1 MPSNDDIELSLR
13 DYAAI
18 LRRRWF
24 WVALPLLIVPV
35 LAVAFSATQ
44 TEEFES
50 SADVLVASTEAQ
62 ASLEGNSNSF
72 VANRDLTNDINL
84 AQSNQVMD
92 QMEAEFG
99 EDLALDVSAVTD
111 ADVLE
116 FTATASAPDEAALMA
131 NTWAGLFIS
140 QKQSDAEQSFQ
151 VTADRLRVRLNE
163 LRDERAELVGPLS
176 DQQDL
181 LLEASNELAVAE
193 QAVEPPANLA
203 ALRSAVQQAQA
214 EVARIETGIEPE
226 LNLVDAQ
233 INAIANS
240 AAELDT
246 AGELAATGT
255 ARVVQVAQP
264 PQSPSNAPL
273 SRNLALG
280 LVVGGIVGI
289 GLALMVDNLDTK
301 IRDVAALEAA
311 GYTVLGAIP
320 GLGKSAERPE
330 LAVVNEP
337 NGPQAAGY
345 QKVRT
350 ALQFTLM
357 DGDISSVMIT
367 SPNQSEGKTTTAT
380 NLALAMAQIGRRT
393 VLADVDFR
401 RPRGASVLRVDDSP
415 GLTDSVL
422 QDLQLADVAHWVDG
436 VDPLVVITAGRK
448 PPNPADFVGSAP
460 FGAVIDKMCTE
471 SEILL
476 LDAAP
481 VLPVADAMSVARQV
495 DAAIVTVRAGSTT
508 WEELD
513 RCLRSLEHVHARVL
527 GLVLVGSSSEAAY
540 YGRYHQD

>member
-1 MPSNDDIELSLR
+1 
-13 DYAAI
+13 
-18 LRRRWF
+18 
-24 WVALPLLIVPV
+24 
-35 LAVAFSATQ
+35 
-44 TEEFES
+44 
-50 SADVLVASTEAQ
+50 
-62 ASLEGNSNSF
+62 
-72 VANRDLTNDINL
+72 
-84 AQSNQVMD
+84 
-92 QMEAEFG
+92 
-99 EDLALDVSAVTD
+99 
-111 ADVLE
+111 
-116 FTATASAPDEAALMA
+116 MA
-131 NTWAGLFIS
+131 NTWAQLFIS

-151 VTADRLRVRLNE
+151 VTADRLRVRLTE
-163 LRDERAELVGPLS
+163 LRDERAELVGPLLE
-176 DQQDL
+176 QQDL

-203 ALRSAVQQAQA
+203 TLRTAVQQATA
-214 EVARIETGIEPE
+214 EVARIETRLEPE
-226 LNLVDAQ
+226 LNLIDAQ

-289 GLALMVDNLDTK
+289 GLGLMVDNLDTK

-320 GLGKSAERPE
+320 GLGKSNERPE
-330 LAVVNEP
+330 LAVLNDP
-337 NGPQAAGY
+337 NGPHAAGY

-357 DGDISSVMIT
+357 DGDIGSVVIT
-367 SPNQSEGKTTTAT
+367 ISNQGEGKTTTSV

-401 RPRGASVLRVDDSP
+401 RPRVASVHQVAQSP
-415 GLTDSVL
+415 GLTDAVL
-422 QDLQLADVAHWVDG
+422 QDLDLTAVAHRVED
-436 VDPLVVITAGRK
+436 VDPLVVITAGGK

-460 FGAVIDKMCTE
+460 FGAVIDKLFTE
-471 SEILL
+471 SQILL

-481 VLPVADAMSVARQV
+481 VLPVADALSVSRQV
-495 DAAIVTVRAGSTT
+495 DGAIVTVRAG
-508 WEELD
+508 
-513 RCLRSLEHVHARVL
+513 
-527 GLVLVGSSSEAAY
+527 
-540 YGRYHQD
+540 